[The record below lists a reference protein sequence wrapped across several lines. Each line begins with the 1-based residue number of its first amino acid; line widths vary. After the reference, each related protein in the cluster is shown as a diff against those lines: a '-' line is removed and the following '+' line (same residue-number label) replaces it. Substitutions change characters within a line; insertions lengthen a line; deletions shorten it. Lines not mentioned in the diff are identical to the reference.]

1 MNAQLLDKTV
11 KDSGLKWNYIAGR
24 LGITT
29 QAVRN
34 KRKGITD
41 FTKSEQEVL
50 ASILNMTDEQRLF
63 IFDS

>member
-11 KDSGLKWNYIAGR
+11 KDSGLKWTYIANR

-34 KRKGITD
+34 KRKGLTD

-50 ASILNMTDEQRLF
+50 ASVLNMSEEQRLF

>member
-34 KRKGITD
+34 KRKGITE
-41 FTKSEQEVL
+41 FTEPEKEML
-50 ASILNMTDEQRLF
+50 ASILNMTDELRVF
-63 IFDS
+63 IFE